1 MPDTIT
7 PKLGMVKPEIG
18 GSADSW
24 GNKLNGNFDKIDAK
38 AVLNTDQWTLELG
51 DNLEGSNAGPLI
63 ISRYNNS
70 GIKQGE
76 PLTIDRQTGEVYMES
91 VRTGSATV
99 TTHRFQYQTVSP
111 TVPPAGYLNVFA
123 DVQGNPVVQH
133 PNGVVQYLG
142 VPPGTIG
149 FTGADTADVGW
160 ALLNGQAIPRAT
172 NPMLFA
178 RYGTRFGAGD
188 GVTTFNLPDAK
199 GRILVHPDGGA
210 GRLTEAVIGFPPTL
224 ASAGGNQGGPI
235 TRAQLPNEEVT
246 VNIAAGQGAHTHTT
260 LDQGFQGANST
271 AAGGNPPGGSPTE
284 TNKTSS
290 SATLPAMTG
299 KFQLGSG
306 EIRSN
311 IQPAIVMNAQIK
323 LG

>member
-7 PKLGMVKPEIG
+7 PNLGMVKPEIG

-51 DNLEGSNAGPLI
+51 DNVEGSNAGHFVV
-63 ISRYNNS
+63 SRYNNS
-70 GIKQGE
+70 GIKQDE
-76 PLTIDRQTGEVYMES
+76 PFIIDRQTGEVYAAS
-91 VRTGSATV
+91 LKTGQATV
-99 TTHRFQYQTVSP
+99 TTHKFQYQALSP
-111 TVPPAGYLNVFA
+111 TVPPAGFLNVFVDA
-123 DVQGNPVVQH
+123 QGNPVIQH

-149 FTGADTADVGW
+149 FTGADTADIGW
-160 ALLNGQAIPRAT
+160 ALLNGQAIARAA

-188 GVTTFNLPDAK
+188 GTTSFNLPDAK
-199 GRILVHPDGGA
+199 GRVLVHPDGGA
-210 GRLTEAVIGFPPTL
+210 GRLTEAIVGFPPTL
-224 ASAGGNQGGPI
+224 ASSGGNQGGAI
-235 TRAQLPNEEVT
+235 TRAQLPNELVT
-246 VNIAAGQGAHTHTT
+246 VNIPAGQGLHGHPYTDAYFAG
-260 LDQGFQGANST
+260 QNST
-271 AAGGNPPGGSPTE
+271 AAGGNPPGGT
-284 TNKTSS
+284 TVTQNNNTTQV
-290 SATLPAMTG
+290 TLPAMTG
-299 KFQLGSG
+299 SFQLGSG

-311 IQPAIVMNAQIK
+311 VQPAIVMNAQIK